1 MANRRAG
8 SVNKL
13 MTAAALAGA
22 TIIATTACARTGSKT
37 TLTIDEARSQAVT
50 ELRSVLEL
58 SPDTWPQDVPAPV
71 ANDCQINGQTAVQ
84 FSYYVEVARPAA
96 PQPLVAQAGERWEH
110 QGYELTETRVA
121 ADAATGDV
129 HAVVA
134 RAADMP
140 RASMAA
146 TKIRAH
152 VNVDSVC
159 VVGDPDDYR

>member
-1 MANRRAG
+1 
-8 SVNKL
+8 
-13 MTAAALAGA
+13 MTTAALAAA
-22 TIIATTACARTGSKT
+22 TILAMAGCGRTGTET
-37 TLTIDEARSQAVT
+37 TLTIDEARSQAAT

-58 SPDTWPQDVPAPV
+58 APGTWPQDIPEPV
-71 ANDCQINGQTAVQ
+71 TNDCLVDGQKAVQ
-84 FSYYVEVARPAA
+84 FSYYVEVVEPDD
-96 PQPLVAQAGERWEH
+96 PQALVAQAGKHWKQH
-110 QGYELTETRVA
+110 GYELTGTRVA

-134 RAADMP
+134 RADDKP

-146 TKIRAH
+146 TRIRAH